1 MYTWEYT
8 GIVWLRVIH
17 WSSIKI
23 SSIYESPLQSMNSVY
38 CRLSHICWICF
49 TLLLSSYYYHL
60 IRMFNIRRLLPTVSL
75 FERSL
80 SRLVPISTVLPTR
93 CTVLHQIVTRPISV
107 STTVFKKK
115 EIIDREEKDEDD
127 DGLPQDYKKK
137 TIKVLKRWDIFNL
150 CDNESI

>member
-1 MYTWEYT
+1 
-8 GIVWLRVIH
+8 
-17 WSSIKI
+17 
-23 SSIYESPLQSMNSVY
+23 
-38 CRLSHICWICF
+38 
-49 TLLLSSYYYHL
+49 
-60 IRMFNIRRLLPTVSL
+60 MFNIRRLLPTVSL

-137 TIKVLKRWDIFNL
+137 TIKVLKR
-150 CDNESI
+150 